1 MLIKDVYRKNVIV
14 TLKNDEKLKGF
25 VIDFEN
31 PLESDSGNYCMD
43 LETDL
48 GFYSIDES
56 ENDLAVFTINN
67 SIKTMTIVTNKGRI
81 KFISKTE
88 HFKEKVMKKMIA
100 NLLIEKSLD
109 VISTKDIERLLK
121 ELYNN
126 DNII

>member
-31 PLESDSGNYCMD
+31 PLESDSGKYCMD

-56 ENDLAVFTINN
+56 DI
-67 SIKTMTIVTNKGRI
+67 
-81 KFISKTE
+81 
-88 HFKEKVMKKMIA
+88 
-100 NLLIEKSLD
+100 
-109 VISTKDIERLLK
+109 KDIQ
-121 ELYNN
+121 
-126 DNII
+126 IITE

>member
-14 TLKNDEKLKGF
+14 TLKIDEKLKGF

-56 ENDLAVFTINN
+56 DI
-67 SIKTMTIVTNKGRI
+67 
-81 KFISKTE
+81 
-88 HFKEKVMKKMIA
+88 
-100 NLLIEKSLD
+100 
-109 VISTKDIERLLK
+109 KDIQ
-121 ELYNN
+121 
-126 DNII
+126 IITE

>member
-14 TLKNDEKLKGF
+14 TLKNDDKLKGF

-56 ENDLAVFTINN
+56 DI
-67 SIKTMTIVTNKGRI
+67 
-81 KFISKTE
+81 
-88 HFKEKVMKKMIA
+88 
-100 NLLIEKSLD
+100 
-109 VISTKDIERLLK
+109 KDIQ
-121 ELYNN
+121 
-126 DNII
+126 IITE

>member
-56 ENDLAVFTINN
+56 DI
-67 SIKTMTIVTNKGRI
+67 
-81 KFISKTE
+81 
-88 HFKEKVMKKMIA
+88 
-100 NLLIEKSLD
+100 
-109 VISTKDIERLLK
+109 KDIQ
-121 ELYNN
+121 
-126 DNII
+126 IITE

>member
-14 TLKNDEKLKGF
+14 TLNNDEKLKGF

-56 ENDLAVFTINN
+56 DI
-67 SIKTMTIVTNKGRI
+67 
-81 KFISKTE
+81 
-88 HFKEKVMKKMIA
+88 
-100 NLLIEKSLD
+100 
-109 VISTKDIERLLK
+109 KDIQ
-121 ELYNN
+121 
-126 DNII
+126 IITE

>member
-14 TLKNDEKLKGF
+14 TLKNDEKIKGF

-56 ENDLAVFTINN
+56 DI
-67 SIKTMTIVTNKGRI
+67 
-81 KFISKTE
+81 
-88 HFKEKVMKKMIA
+88 
-100 NLLIEKSLD
+100 
-109 VISTKDIERLLK
+109 KDIQ
-121 ELYNN
+121 
-126 DNII
+126 IITK

>member
-14 TLKNDEKLKGF
+14 TLKNGEKLKGF

-56 ENDLAVFTINN
+56 DI
-67 SIKTMTIVTNKGRI
+67 IDIQI
-81 KFISKTE
+81 ITE
-88 HFKEKVMKKMIA
+88 
-100 NLLIEKSLD
+100 
-109 VISTKDIERLLK
+109 
-121 ELYNN
+121 
-126 DNII
+126 

>member
-14 TLKNDEKLKGF
+14 TLKNDKKLKGF

-56 ENDLAVFTINN
+56 DI
-67 SIKTMTIVTNKGRI
+67 
-81 KFISKTE
+81 
-88 HFKEKVMKKMIA
+88 
-100 NLLIEKSLD
+100 
-109 VISTKDIERLLK
+109 KDIQ
-121 ELYNN
+121 
-126 DNII
+126 IITE

>member
-43 LETDL
+43 LETGL

-56 ENDLAVFTINN
+56 DI
-67 SIKTMTIVTNKGRI
+67 IDIQI
-81 KFISKTE
+81 ITE
-88 HFKEKVMKKMIA
+88 
-100 NLLIEKSLD
+100 
-109 VISTKDIERLLK
+109 
-121 ELYNN
+121 
-126 DNII
+126 

>member
-1 MLIKDVYRKNVIV
+1 MKDVYRKNVIV

-56 ENDLAVFTINN
+56 DI
-67 SIKTMTIVTNKGRI
+67 
-81 KFISKTE
+81 
-88 HFKEKVMKKMIA
+88 
-100 NLLIEKSLD
+100 
-109 VISTKDIERLLK
+109 KDIQ
-121 ELYNN
+121 
-126 DNII
+126 IITE

>member
-56 ENDLAVFTINN
+56 D
-67 SIKTMTIVTNKGRI
+67 IKDIQI
-81 KFISKTE
+81 ITE
-88 HFKEKVMKKMIA
+88 YHPFYTDKEKVV
-100 NLLIEKSLD
+100 LF
-109 VISTKDIERLLK
+109 
-121 ELYNN
+121 LY
-126 DNII
+126 IF

>member
-56 ENDLAVFTINN
+56 D
-67 SIKTMTIVTNKGRI
+67 IKDIQIITEQHPFYTKIQKVVLFLYLILTFQCEGY
-81 KFISKTE
+81 FLLSKTC
-88 HFKEKVMKKMIA
+88 
-100 NLLIEKSLD
+100 
-109 VISTKDIERLLK
+109 
-121 ELYNN
+121 
-126 DNII
+126 